1 MVEEMRGTIIKS
13 IAEQTVNESIDDL
26 NKFRDHR
33 DFEQGLNKI
42 FDEEA
47 HDCQIKADNMGKG
60 KKEGHSM
67 LGYAKSNSIHAAAKK
82 FGVTRS
88 TIYDWKKQTNQ
99 LRDLNS
105 KSSMAAEGTCWG
117 QKLINQAPNGFD
129 LNEMKRSG

>member
-47 HDCQIKADNMGKG
+47 HDCQIKADNTGKE
-60 KKEGHSM
+60 KKGIRCLDTPNQTQS
-67 LGYAKSNSIHAAAKK
+67 
-82 FGVTRS
+82 TRL
-88 TIYDWKKQTNQ
+88 Q
-99 LRDLNS
+99 R
-105 KSSMAAEGTCWG
+105 SSE
-117 QKLINQAPNGFD
+117 
-129 LNEMKRSG
+129 